1 MILIK
6 ENEYELSNRLTEI
19 ASQYSK
25 IYGQSDRPR
34 GSERYIFSRTSS
46 SHLEFFA
53 GSTIIRVKNK
63 STRES
68 LARLAGNQPYVE
80 SAAEFMI
87 FCADL
92 KRAGNYCKEY
102 EKPFEGDY
110 TEHFIIATVDVALM
124 AQSLV
129 TAAESV
135 GLGICYIGGI
145 RNNPVDVSK
154 LLELPIGVYPVF
166 GLCLGYPD
174 QDPEIKPRLPLSVIL
189 KDEVYNE
196 RGDQDQIRE
205 YDEKIRDYYRTRTGG
220 GHGIS
225 WTEQVATLL
234 SEKSRPHMKVFGK
247 TRFKFK

>member
-1 MILIK
+1 MSSVIDLLKSHRSIRK
-6 ENEYELSNRLTEI
+6 FTNKAIDPDVLNDIFL
-19 ASQYSK
+19 A
-25 IYGQSDRPR
+25 GQAAA
-34 GSERYIFSRTSS
+34 TSS
-46 SHLEFFA
+46 FLQ
-53 GSTIIRVKNK
+53 GSTIIRVQNK

-102 EKPFEGDY
+102 GKPFEGDY

-196 RGDQDQIRE
+196 RGDQEKIRE

-234 SEKSRPHMKVFGK
+234 SEKSRPHIKAFLEEQG
-247 TRFKFK
+247 FKFK